1 VVALF
6 LRKTGTHFC
15 AQYSKAVL
23 TQGGALRALAL
34 EKATDDMD
42 GHDISVLLVDDEPAF
57 VRSLS
62 YALKQQGM
70 RVTGVHDCASALA
83 VLATA
88 KPDIALVDLRMPGID
103 GMGTLER
110 LRTQMPALPV
120 IMVSA
125 HGDTRA
131 AVQAVKAGAAD
142 YLTKPF
148 ELDELVH
155 CISATLERGRTPQE
169 VGHHQQR
176 ARPDSGLIGESD
188 SMAHLRDTVARVAAS
203 STARVLLFGES
214 GTGKALVARA
224 LHTQSNRS
232 AQAFVEVNCAA
243 LPEQLI
249 ESELFGAERGSY
261 TGAHQKRTGL
271 VTMADGG
278 SLFLDEVGEL
288 PLTVQAK
295 LLHFLEN
302 GTYRTVGGSKTLHA
316 DVRVVAAT
324 NRDLGKAVAAG
335 GFREDLF
342 YRLNVIHI
350 PVPALRERGRDMILL
365 AEHFANHYAAQEGV
379 GEIRLSEAVKTALH
393 AHGWPGNVR
402 ELKNLIER
410 LTILHPGREVSLTDL
425 PHELQEAHP
434 QVPDSEGLT
443 DQLERAERELLLDAL
458 NQNGGHK
465 ARAAEHLG
473 ISRHALKRRLQ
484 RLGL

>member
-1 VVALF
+1 
-6 LRKTGTHFC
+6 
-15 AQYSKAVL
+15 
-23 TQGGALRALAL
+23 
-34 EKATDDMD
+34 MD
-42 GHDISVLLVDDEPAF
+42 LNGVSVLLVDDEAPF

-70 RVTGVHDCASALA
+70 VVTGVHDCAAAVA
-83 VLATA
+83 VLAVA
-88 KPDIALVDLRMPGID
+88 QPDIALVDLRMPGID
-103 GMGTLER
+103 GMGTLEQ
-110 LRTQMPALPV
+110 LRASRPEMPV

-148 ELDELVH
+148 ELDELTH
-155 CISATLERGRTPQE
+155 CIASTLDRGRLSEE
-169 VGHHQQR
+169 VDYHR
-176 ARPDSGLIGESD
+176 RRDTLDSGLIGD
-188 SMAHLRDTVARVAAS
+188 SNSMGRLRETVARVAAS

-224 LHTQSNRS
+224 LHTQSGRKER
-232 AQAFVEVNCAA
+232 AFVEVNCAA

-271 VTMADGG
+271 VTLADGG

-288 PLTVQAK
+288 PLTLQAK

-324 NRDLGKAVAAG
+324 NRDLAKAVAAG
-335 GFREDLF
+335 QFREDLF

-350 PVPALRERGRDMILL
+350 PVPALRERGGDVIIL
-365 AEHFANHYAAQEGV
+365 AEHFAALYAAQEGV
-379 GEIRLSEAVKTALH
+379 GEIRLSPAVCKALK
-393 AHGWPGNVR
+393 AHSWPGNVR

-410 LTILHPGREVSLTDL
+410 LTILHPGREISLDDL

-434 QVPDSEGLT
+434 QTPDSEGLT